1 MANYVSTRSDYSISD
16 TAALLRGIAPDGGLF
31 ALKEIAPF
39 DYKSVMGLSYSEMAA
54 KVMGHL
60 MPGFAQCMDETVK
73 VYPKKFDT
81 DEITPLKDVGNKHI
95 LELWHGPTSAFK
107 DLALSVLPLFMTYA
121 KNAEGLKE
129 KIVILTATSGD
140 TGKAALEGFH
150 DVDGTEI
157 VVFFPHGGVSETQRL
172 QMVTQQGKN
181 VRVYAVRG
189 NFDDC
194 QRGVKEAFAVKDPGV
209 YLSSANSINIGRL
222 VPQAVYYFYAYSK
235 LNTDAIVDFVV
246 PTGNFGDI
254 LAGYLAK
261 KMGLPV
267 GKLICA
273 SNANNVLYDFL
284 NTGIYDRR
292 RELVKT
298 TSPSMDILVSSNLE
312 RLLYYASDCDCDYV
326 AYLMKELNEKGF
338 YKVNDDTMNEICKTF
353 SAAYTDE
360 QTCLKTI
367 GDVWSKYNY
376 LIDPHTSVA
385 YAGAPEG
392 AVVLSTASP
401 FKFSSAVSK
410 AIGMDISKTGLE
422 APVNLRDLDKRE
434 ILHNTVIDK
443 NEIVEVAINK

>member
-1 MANYVSTRSDYSISD
+1 MYQSTRSNLQAKD
-16 TAALLRGIAPDGGLF
+16 TFALLKGIAPDGGLF
-31 ALKEIAPF
+31 AMSEIPTF
-39 DYKSVMGLSYSEMAA
+39 DYKTVMGLSYPEMAA
-54 KVMGHL
+54 KVMVHL
-60 MPGFAQCMDETVK
+60 MPGFASCMDETVK

-81 DEITPLKDVGNKHI
+81 PEITPLKDAGGKHV

-121 KNAEGLKE
+121 RKAEGMDE

-172 QMVTQQGKN
+172 QMVTQEGGN

-194 QRGVKEAFAVKDPGV
+194 QRGVKEAFAVSNPGV

-222 VPQAVYYFYAYSK
+222 VPQAVYYYYAYSK
-235 LNTDAIVDFVV
+235 LGTDKPVDFVV

-267 GKLICA
+267 RKLICA

-284 NTGIYDRR
+284 TTGTYDRR

-298 TSPSMDILVSSNLE
+298 ASPSMDILVSSNLE
-312 RLLYYASDCDCDYV
+312 RLLFYASGCDTDYV
-326 AYLMKELNEKGF
+326 AFLMKELGEKGV
-338 YKVNDDTMNEICKTF
+338 YTANDDVMNEISKTF
-353 SAAYTDE
+353 EASFCDE
-360 QTCLKTI
+360 AKCLETI
-367 GDVWSKYNY
+367 GEVWSSCGY
-376 LIDPHTSVA
+376 LIDPHTAVA
-385 YAGAPEG
+385 YSGAKEG
-392 AVVLSTASP
+392 DVVLSTASP
-401 FKFSSAVSK
+401 FKFSAAVSE
-410 AIGMDISKTGLE
+410 AIGMDISATGIA
-422 APVNLRDLDKRE
+422 APANLVGLDKKPV
-434 ILHNTVIDK
+434 LHSEVIDK
-443 NEIVEVAINK
+443 SEIVKVAVG